1 MGSENKV
8 DRFDEIMRTIYLDQ
22 VKSMGAEQLQQALF
36 KVQSG
41 NNGDVTPDYKE
52 RTITLLAAMMH
63 QLSFGQLL
71 QEAMQQQNITEPLLV
86 GNTGLTLFVIDEL
99 KSDGIYPNNVPIQ
112 LFKKLVMTLKLSYS
126 NVKAAALKTVSLLKQ
141 QAVVSDVSG
150 HLPTF
155 RKGYEQFSSNQIRK
169 SHDSDGKELFENEE
183 ALNKYLNRLEEL
195 MNE

>member
-1 MGSENKV
+1 MSSENKV

-22 VKSMGAEQLQQALF
+22 VKSMDAEQLQQALF

-41 NNGDVTPDYKE
+41 NSGDVASDHKE
-52 RTITLLAAMMH
+52 RIITRLTAMMH

-71 QEAMQQQNITEPLLV
+71 QEAMQQQNIAEPLLV
-86 GNTGLTLFVIDEL
+86 ENTGLTPFVIDEL

-150 HLPTF
+150 YTPAF
-155 RKGYEQFSSNQIRK
+155 RKGHEQFSGNQIRK